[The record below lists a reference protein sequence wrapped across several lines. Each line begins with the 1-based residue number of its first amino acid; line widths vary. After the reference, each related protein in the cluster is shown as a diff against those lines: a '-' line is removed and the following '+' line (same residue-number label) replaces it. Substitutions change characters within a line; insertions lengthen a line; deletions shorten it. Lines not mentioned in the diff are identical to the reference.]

1 MRTILHVETDDTV
14 TYNVS
19 CDEGTTVTE
28 IVFAMAVAA
37 RALQRDGFFDSP
49 IAIEALFHK
58 YLTGDEYNETTEEQ
72 TEVQTDG
79 TEESD

>member
-1 MRTILHVETDDTV
+1 MRTILHVETEDDK

-28 IVFAMAVAA
+28 MVFAMAVAA
-37 RALQRDGFFDSP
+37 RTLQRDGYYDSP

-58 YLTGDEYNETTEEQ
+58 YLTGDEFSEQ
-72 TEVQTDG
+72 TEEETNVSDTTA
-79 TEESD
+79 TE